1 MLRDYIFEIIDGIV
15 ACFTANLAWNYLV
28 TTFWFLIFI
37 EFPRYYLLD
46 IIAGVRYGLT
56 WKSRQRKEAI
66 ARRMLYLERP
76 LVSILVPGKNEGTHL
91 HQLLKSLHEQTYD
104 NFELIVIDDGSDDT
118 TPSIGRDLLKAG
130 KIHQF
135 YRMAERGGKASAA
148 NYGLAHANGKY
159 IIHVDADSSLD
170 RDAIERILLP
180 FYLDRY
186 VRGVGGCIKVRN
198 MDDSMCTSL
207 QALEYLR
214 TIQIG
219 RMGTD
224 MLGIYHII
232 SGAFGAFET
241 QTLREIGGWDIGP
254 GLDGDITQK
263 IRKAGYKV
271 RFANDAICMTNV
283 PVKWKAL
290 FKQRLRWSKSLVR
303 FRIRKHRDILWSD
316 KNFSFSNM
324 LSNLDCILFDFVFNY
339 IWLFY
344 IITLIFA
351 ATDRLLD
358 IMIVGWMI
366 RLAFSLT
373 SFAVMQF
380 VSERSSSERR
390 LGVLLLFFS
399 LYMGYFMRIARL
411 CGHTM
416 ELFFYSSYHDKWNP
430 EKTSSIAQVEG
441 L

>member
-1 MLRDYIFEIIDGIV
+1 MIKDYIFGIIDGVV
-15 ACFTANLAWNYLV
+15 ACFTANMSWTYLV

-46 IIAGVRYGLT
+46 VIAAVHRGLT
-56 WKSRQRKEAI
+56 WRSRMRKEAL
-66 ARRMLYLERP
+66 ARRMLFLERP
-76 LVSILVPGKNEGTHL
+76 LVSILVPGKNEGSNIYK
-91 HQLLKSLHEQTYD
+91 LLRSLQEQTYD
-104 NFELIVIDDGSDDT
+104 NYELIVVDDGSDDA

-130 KIHQF
+130 RIDQF

-148 NYGLAHANGKY
+148 NYGLMHAKGKY
-159 IIHVDADSSLD
+159 IVHLDADSSLD

-180 FYLDRY
+180 FYMDRY
-186 VRGVGGCIKVRN
+186 VRGVGGCVKVRN
-198 MDDSMCTSL
+198 MDDSMCTSM
-207 QALEYLR
+207 QAFEYLR

-254 GLDGDITQK
+254 GLDGDVTQK

-271 RFANDAICMTNV
+271 RFVPDAVCMTSV
-283 PVKWKAL
+283 PVKWSAL

-316 KNFSFSNM
+316 RNFSFSNM
-324 LSNLDCILFDFVFNY
+324 ISNLDSILYDFVFNY
-339 IWLFY
+339 VWLFY

-366 RLAFSLT
+366 RLAFSLI

-380 VSERSSSERR
+380 VSERSASERR
-390 LGVLLLFFS
+390 LGVLLLFHS

-411 CGHTM
+411 IGHTM

-430 EKTSSIAQVEG
+430 EKTSAVAQAEG

>member
-1 MLRDYIFEIIDGIV
+1 
-15 ACFTANLAWNYLV
+15 
-28 TTFWFLIFI
+28 
-37 EFPRYYLLD
+37 
-46 IIAGVRYGLT
+46 
-56 WKSRQRKEAI
+56 
-66 ARRMLYLERP
+66 
-76 LVSILVPGKNEGTHL
+76 
-91 HQLLKSLHEQTYD
+91 
-104 NFELIVIDDGSDDT
+104 
-118 TPSIGRDLLKAG
+118 
-130 KIHQF
+130 
-135 YRMAERGGKASAA
+135 MAERGGKASAA
-148 NYGLAHANGKY
+148 NYGLMHAKGKY
-159 IIHVDADSSLD
+159 IIHIDADSSLD
-170 RDAIERILLP
+170 RDAIERILIP

-198 MDDSMCTSL
+198 MDDSMCTSM

-214 TIQIG
+214 SIQIG
-219 RMGTD
+219 RMVTD

-232 SGAFGAFET
+232 SGAFGAFEA

-271 RFANDAICMTNV
+271 RFAMDAICMTSV
-283 PVKWKAL
+283 PVKWQAL

-324 LSNLDCILFDFVFNY
+324 ISNLDSICYDFIFNY
-339 IWLFY
+339 VWVYY

-351 ATDRLLD
+351 ATDRLID

-366 RLAFSLT
+366 RLAFSIT
-373 SFAVMQF
+373 SFAVMQC
-380 VSERSSSERR
+380 VSERARSERR
-390 LGVLLLFFS
+390 LCSLLLFHS

-416 ELFFYSSYHDKWNP
+416 ELFFRSSYRDKWNP
-430 EKTSSIAQVEG
+430 EKTSSVAQAEG

>member
-1 MLRDYIFEIIDGIV
+1 MLKDYVFGIIDGV
-15 ACFTANLAWNYLV
+15 AACFTANMSWSYLV

-46 IIAGVRYGLT
+46 IVAGIHRGLT
-56 WKSRQRKEAI
+56 WRSRHRKEAL

-76 LVSILVPGKNEGTHL
+76 LVSILVPGKNEGPNIYG
-91 HQLLKSLHEQTYD
+91 LLKSLHEQTYD
-104 NFELIVIDDGSDDT
+104 NFEIIIIDDGSDDA
-118 TPSIGRDLLKAG
+118 TPSICRDLLKAG
-130 KIHQF
+130 RIHQF
-135 YRMAERGGKASAA
+135 FRMAERGGKASAA
-148 NYGLAHANGKY
+148 NYGLMHAKGKY
-159 IIHVDADSSLD
+159 IIHIDADSSLD
-170 RDAIERILLP
+170 RDAIERILIP

-198 MDDSMCTSL
+198 MDDSMCTTM

-214 TIQIG
+214 SIQIG
-219 RMGTD
+219 RMVTD

-232 SGAFGAFET
+232 SGAFGAFEA

-271 RFANDAICMTNV
+271 RFAMDAICMTSV
-283 PVKWKAL
+283 PVKWQAL

-324 LSNLDCILFDFVFNY
+324 ISNLDSICYDFIFNY
-339 IWLFY
+339 VWVYY

-351 ATDRLLD
+351 ATDRLID

-366 RLAFSLT
+366 RLAFSIT
-373 SFAVMQF
+373 SFAVMQC
-380 VSERSSSERR
+380 VSERARSERR
-390 LGVLLLFFS
+390 LCSLLLFHS

-416 ELFFYSSYHDKWNP
+416 ELFFRSSYRDKWNP
-430 EKTSSIAQVEG
+430 EKTSSVAQAEG

>member
-1 MLRDYIFEIIDGIV
+1 MIRDYIFGIIDGIV
-15 ACFTANLAWNYLV
+15 ACFTANMSWTYLA

-46 IIAGVRYGLT
+46 MVAAVHRGLT
-56 WKSRQRKEAI
+56 WKKRRRQEAI
-66 ARRMLYLERP
+66 ARRMLRLERP
-76 LVSILVPGKNEGTHL
+76 LISILVPGKNEGP
-91 HQLLKSLHEQTYD
+91 QLYRLLESLKEQTYN
-104 NFELIVIDDGSDDT
+104 NFEIIVIDDGSDDA
-118 TPSIGRDLLKAG
+118 TPSICRDLMKHG
-130 KIHQF
+130 RIHQF

-148 NYGLAHANGKY
+148 NYGLMHAKGKY
-159 IIHVDADSSLD
+159 VVHVDADSSLD
-170 RDAIERILLP
+170 RDAIERVLLP
-180 FYLDRY
+180 FYIDRY

-198 MDDSMCTSL
+198 IDDSMCTSM

-219 RMGTD
+219 RMVTD
-224 MLGIYHII
+224 LFGIYHII

-254 GLDGDITQK
+254 GLDGDVTQK
-263 IRKAGYKV
+263 LRKAGYKV
-271 RFANDAICMTNV
+271 RFIPDAICLTNV
-283 PVKWKAL
+283 PVRWSGL

-303 FRIRKHRDILWSD
+303 FRIRKHRDIFWAN

-324 LSNLDCILFDFVFNY
+324 FSNLDNILFDFVFNY
-339 IWLFY
+339 VWIYY

-351 ATDRLLD
+351 ATDRLLE
-358 IMIVGWMI
+358 IIIVGWLI
-366 RLAFSLT
+366 RLSFSIT
-373 SFAVMQF
+373 SFIVMQC
-380 VSERSSSERR
+380 VSERSRSERR
-390 LGVLLLFFS
+390 LGALLIFHS

-416 ELFFYSSYHDKWNP
+416 EFFFRSSYRDPWNP
-430 EKTSSIAQVEG
+430 VKTSSVAQAEG

>member
-1 MLRDYIFEIIDGIV
+1 MIKDYIFGLIDGV
-15 ACFTANLAWNYLV
+15 AACFTANISWSYLV
-28 TTFWFLIFI
+28 TTFWFLIFV

-46 IIAGVRYGLT
+46 VIAAARRGLT
-56 WKSRQRKEAI
+56 WKSRSRNEAI
-66 ARRMLYLERP
+66 ARRMLFIEKP
-76 LVSILVPGKNEGTHL
+76 LVSILIPGKNEGKHIYN
-91 HQLLKSLHEQTYD
+91 LLKSLHEQTYN
-104 NFELIVIDDGSDDT
+104 NFEIIIIDDGSDDA
-118 TPSIGRDLLKAG
+118 TPSICRDLLRLG
-130 KIHQF
+130 KIDQF

-148 NYGLAHANGKY
+148 NYGLMHANGKY
-159 IIHVDADSSLD
+159 IVHIDADSSLD
-170 RDAIERILLP
+170 RDAIERILIP

-198 MDDSMCTSL
+198 TYDSMCASM

-214 TIQIG
+214 SIQIG
-219 RMGTD
+219 RMATD

-271 RFANDAICMTNV
+271 RFAMDAICMTNV
-283 PVKWKAL
+283 PVKWSAL

-303 FRIRKHRDILWSD
+303 FRIRKHRDIFWSD

-324 LSNLDCILFDFVFNY
+324 ISNLDCILFDFIFNY
-339 IWLFY
+339 VWVFY

-358 IMIVGWMI
+358 IMIIGWII
-366 RLAFSLT
+366 RLAFSII
-373 SFAVMQF
+373 SFGVMQC
-380 VSERSSSERR
+380 VSERASSERR
-390 LGVLLLFFS
+390 LFALLIFHTF
-399 LYMGYFMRIARL
+399 YMGYFLRLARL
-411 CGHTM
+411 IGHTL
-416 ELFFYSSYHDKWNP
+416 ELFLYSSYHDNWNP
-430 EKTSSIAQVEG
+430 RKTSSIAQAEG